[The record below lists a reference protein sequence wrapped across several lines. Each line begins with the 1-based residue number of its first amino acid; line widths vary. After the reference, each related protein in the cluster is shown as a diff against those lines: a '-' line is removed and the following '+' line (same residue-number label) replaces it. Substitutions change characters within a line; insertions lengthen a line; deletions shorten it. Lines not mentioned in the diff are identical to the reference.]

1 LKNSRLSQKGADTII
16 EKISRKTEIIDL
28 SYNPSVKDL
37 NMNILIYDYKR
48 RIKQINIEGNNV
60 GDTLVIKL

>member
-1 LKNSRLSQKGADTII
+1 MKNSRLSQKGADTII

-28 SYNPSVKDL
+28 SYNTSVKDL

-48 RIKQINIEGNNV
+48 RIKEINIEGNNV